1 MVPVLVLL
9 TFAVFILVDVALKRK
24 RERIAAAETVI
35 LAAPALDAAAPV
47 HPAGF
52 RLPGGVFVHGGHTWA
67 FLEPSGEAR
76 VGIDEFARGVI
87 GRIDRV
93 EMPAPGAALRQGER
107 AFTVVQGKKRI
118 ELVSPLDGVVAA
130 VNPDPSALKGDA
142 YQSGWLLAVT
152 PGNLA
157 HNLKKL
163 RIAADAAAW
172 IEKETRRFA
181 EFIALHSARPLEVGV
196 TMQDGGQA
204 AAGALEKIDGE
215 LLQIMV
221 RKFFR

>member
-1 MVPVLVLL
+1 MVPVLVVI
-9 TFAVFILVDVALKRK
+9 TFAVFILVDVALRRK
-24 RERIAAAETVI
+24 RERVAAAATVI
-35 LAAPALDAAAPV
+35 LAAPALDAAAPD

-67 FLEPSGEAR
+67 YLQASGEAR

-87 GRIDRV
+87 GRIDRIEV
-93 EMPAPGAALRQGER
+93 PAPGAALRQGEP

-118 ELVSPLDGVVAA
+118 ELVAPLDGVVAA
-130 VNPDPSALKGDA
+130 VNSDPGALRGDT
-142 YQSGWLLAVT
+142 YQAGWLLAVT
-152 PGNLA
+152 PDNLA

-181 EFIALHSARPLEVGV
+181 EFLALYSAKPLEVGV

-204 AAGALEKIDGE
+204 ATGALEKVDGE
-215 LLQIMV
+215 LLQIML